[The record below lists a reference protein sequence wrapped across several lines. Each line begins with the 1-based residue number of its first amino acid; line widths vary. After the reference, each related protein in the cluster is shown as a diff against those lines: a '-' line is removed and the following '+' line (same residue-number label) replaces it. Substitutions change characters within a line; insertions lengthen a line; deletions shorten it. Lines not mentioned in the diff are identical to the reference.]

1 MRTRVASRVI
11 SLGCL
16 VALLCLLLPFSAPNA
31 TARPIG
37 PNPWGD
43 NPTPPPTG
51 DTDGVVLAKY
61 LTRGTTVEPVA
72 VQGTTNTMRHRGD
85 LWSSLWTVY
94 HYGGLRA
101 LVSILPLGN
110 WWLGLR

>member
-1 MRTRVASRVI
+1 MRTRVSSRII

-16 VALLCLLLPFSAPNA
+16 VALLCLVLPISTPNA

-43 NPTPPPTG
+43 NPTSPTG
-51 DTDGVVLAKY
+51 DTDGVVLSKSFV
-61 LTRGTTVEPVA
+61 RGTSVATTENQATMITV
-72 VQGTTNTMRHRGD
+72 RHRGD

-94 HYGGLRA
+94 HHGGLRA
-101 LVSILPLGN
+101 VVSILHLGN
-110 WWLGLR
+110 WWLVLR

>member
-1 MRTRVASRVI
+1 MRTRVASRII

-16 VALLCLLLPFSAPNA
+16 VALLCLLLPFSAPSA

-37 PNPWGD
+37 PDPWGD
-43 NPTPPPTG
+43 NPTPPTG
-51 DTDGVVLAKY
+51 DTDGVVLTKSFA
-61 LTRGTTVEPVA
+61 RGGVTVA
-72 VQGTTNTMRHRGD
+72 ATADQATMITVRQRGG

-94 HYGGLRA
+94 HHGGLRA
-101 LVSILPLGN
+101 VMSILHLGN

>member
-1 MRTRVASRVI
+1 MRTRVASRII

-16 VALLCLLLPFSAPNA
+16 VALLCLVLPFSAPNA

-43 NPTPPPTG
+43 NPTPPTG
-51 DTDGVVLAKY
+51 DTDGVVLTKFIV
-61 LTRGTTVEPVA
+61 RGTNVTPTA
-72 VQGTTNTMRHRGD
+72 VQGTIITVQYRGG
-85 LWSSLWTVY
+85 LWSSLSTVY
-94 HYGGLRA
+94 HHGGLRA
-101 LVSILPLGN
+101 VVSMLQLGT